1 MTGPAQQALF
11 FYAADPAE
19 AEMPPGITV
28 KKQADKRRQLIYDTE
43 EGNAFWQS
51 KIEPAAAAGFGTK
64 ERR

>member
-43 EGNAFWQS
+43 EGNAF
-51 KIEPAAAAGFGTK
+51 
-64 ERR
+64 